1 MKRSKTQAVYRFLPE
16 MWISEKDDSERA
28 VSAKIKNWNYIKMS
42 DIYEDFI
49 EGEIKRQIKLFGDR
63 GGDISAFDLSPD
75 THSFS
80 IVETACNEGIP
91 DIIGEISPLVFY
103 CSSCGAVSDL
113 RNPDA
118 VDKYTWKCKNP
129 DCGKWA
135 VKQLQMIYACEC
147 GYAQPIKIPHVQG
160 VKNFKFRP
168 NETQY
173 KMFYRSGNSEKPAEF
188 VQICPNCNSRLVPD
202 NANSGRNYKPFTL
215 KVINLVDQ
223 RNGQFYKKGID
234 AQKTIVCRWFD
245 KLSTADYEE
254 ILNNI
259 ELAFSDAFKSDAQ
272 RRNVKQQ
279 VRALIDAGMLP
290 PEMFES
296 AVNNMLQN
304 APNTKSVERYV
315 AICDD
320 LFSRKKTENPV
331 GYAEWLSHFSFKLM
345 QYDTLKY
352 AKRIITLEE
361 AIQRQLDMEFI
372 DSPEEVTALNK
383 KMGIANMQ
391 VSCDIQII
399 NCTYGYSRR
408 VADPKN
414 STNKNCRLK
423 LNAYDRT
430 RDGTANLV
438 YGAKLDTEGI
448 LFEINAISC
457 LDSAEGAMYEI
468 PEHVKPILRK
478 SQLFTVIPRIYCEQC
493 GSYEIPYC
501 AECGKPME
509 CDENVRLHC
518 SCGAPFHVQCFEGH
532 RACRVE
538 NWYIPTSRMYT
549 MINQNIHAAFKQDTA
564 DLVMCIMGS
573 ALYIA
578 QPCIVRTE
586 GVEVFFNQIDC
597 FSRLPATAKENTKK
611 YAVYLGE
618 KCDGTCSNAKI
629 GRCIADSSMACLP
642 KAFYTLLPG
651 FRPQPHKGLEYG
663 DVAAQINVGSC
674 AYEMKGIIKKNTM
687 NSGRTSKSVDVLLN
701 THLLST
707 SKAGEEIIRQ
717 FVEQGLVDNR
727 VDLIAVIAPQ
737 YFDNS
742 FKGTLRFL
750 AKLGGKKVMF
760 IELDDVA
767 RLIEGNSAID
777 V

>member
-75 THSFS
+75 THSFA

-103 CSSCGAVSDL
+103 CSSCGTVSDL

-129 DCGKWA
+129 DCRKWG

-202 NANSGRNYKPFTL
+202 NANSGRNYKPFML

-315 AICDD
+315 AMCDD

-331 GYAEWLSHFSFKLM
+331 GYAEWLSQFSFKLM

-448 LFEINAISC
+448 LFEISQRKIVEWLYKNNIISEEQLPDLDDDISVKKWFAQYVHSDVISMFGEIDDSEKITKNVFALLHSMSHAFMNSAGELSGLSGNSLTEIILVETASIFIYAQTSQGIPLGALSGMAESNYAYFLKKAFDEAKNCVFDPICTERDDTACSACLIIPEISC
-457 LDSAEGAMYEI
+457 NHFNAELG
-468 PEHVKPILRK
+468 RK
-478 SQLFTVIPRIYCEQC
+478 Y
-493 GSYEIPYC
+493 
-501 AECGKPME
+501 
-509 CDENVRLHC
+509 
-518 SCGAPFHVQCFEGH
+518 
-532 RACRVE
+532 
-538 NWYIPTSRMYT
+538 
-549 MINQNIHAAFKQDTA
+549 
-564 DLVMCIMGS
+564 
-573 ALYIA
+573 LYS
-578 QPCIVRTE
+578 
-586 GVEVFFNQIDC
+586 ID
-597 FSRLPATAKENTKK
+597 
-611 YAVYLGE
+611 G
-618 KCDGTCSNAKI
+618 
-629 GRCIADSSMACLP
+629 
-642 KAFYTLLPG
+642 
-651 FRPQPHKGLEYG
+651 
-663 DVAAQINVGSC
+663 
-674 AYEMKGIIKKNTM
+674 
-687 NSGRTSKSVDVLLN
+687 
-701 THLLST
+701 
-707 SKAGEEIIRQ
+707 
-717 FVEQGLVDNR
+717 VDNPT
-727 VDLIAVIAPQ
+727 VG
-737 YFDNS
+737 FWE
-742 FKGTLRFL
+742 
-750 AKLGGKKVMF
+750 M
-760 IELDDVA
+760 
-767 RLIEGNSAID
+767 
-777 V
+777 

>member
-75 THSFS
+75 THSFA

-103 CSSCGAVSDL
+103 CSSCGTVSDL

-315 AICDD
+315 AMCDD
-320 LFSRKKTENPV
+320 LFSRKKAENPV

-383 KMGIANMQ
+383 KMGITNMQ

-448 LFEINAISC
+448 LFEISQRKIVEWLYENNIISEEQLPDLDDDVSVKKWFAQYVHSDVISMFGEIDDSEKITKNVFALLHSMSHAFMNAAGELSGLSGNSLTEIILVETASIFIYAQTSQGIPLGALSGMAESNYAYFLKKAFDEAKNCVFDPICTERDDTACSACLIIPEISC
-457 LDSAEGAMYEI
+457 NHFNAELG
-468 PEHVKPILRK
+468 RK
-478 SQLFTVIPRIYCEQC
+478 Y
-493 GSYEIPYC
+493 
-501 AECGKPME
+501 
-509 CDENVRLHC
+509 
-518 SCGAPFHVQCFEGH
+518 
-532 RACRVE
+532 
-538 NWYIPTSRMYT
+538 
-549 MINQNIHAAFKQDTA
+549 
-564 DLVMCIMGS
+564 
-573 ALYIA
+573 LYS
-578 QPCIVRTE
+578 
-586 GVEVFFNQIDC
+586 ID
-597 FSRLPATAKENTKK
+597 
-611 YAVYLGE
+611 G
-618 KCDGTCSNAKI
+618 
-629 GRCIADSSMACLP
+629 
-642 KAFYTLLPG
+642 
-651 FRPQPHKGLEYG
+651 
-663 DVAAQINVGSC
+663 
-674 AYEMKGIIKKNTM
+674 
-687 NSGRTSKSVDVLLN
+687 
-701 THLLST
+701 
-707 SKAGEEIIRQ
+707 
-717 FVEQGLVDNR
+717 VDNPT
-727 VDLIAVIAPQ
+727 VG
-737 YFDNS
+737 FWE
-742 FKGTLRFL
+742 
-750 AKLGGKKVMF
+750 M
-760 IELDDVA
+760 
-767 RLIEGNSAID
+767 
-777 V
+777 

>member
-352 AKRIITLEE
+352 AKRIIALEE

-414 STNKNCRLK
+414 STNKNYRLK

-448 LFEINAISC
+448 LFEISQRKIVEWLYENNIISEEQLPDLDDDISVKKWFAQYVHSDVISMFGEIDDSEKITKNVFALLHSMSHAFMNSAGELSGLSGNSLTEIILVETASIFIYAQTSQGIPLGALSGMAESNYAYFLKKAFDEAKNCVFDPICTERDDTACSACLIIPEISC
-457 LDSAEGAMYEI
+457 NHFNAELG
-468 PEHVKPILRK
+468 RK
-478 SQLFTVIPRIYCEQC
+478 Y
-493 GSYEIPYC
+493 
-501 AECGKPME
+501 
-509 CDENVRLHC
+509 
-518 SCGAPFHVQCFEGH
+518 
-532 RACRVE
+532 
-538 NWYIPTSRMYT
+538 
-549 MINQNIHAAFKQDTA
+549 
-564 DLVMCIMGS
+564 
-573 ALYIA
+573 LYS
-578 QPCIVRTE
+578 
-586 GVEVFFNQIDC
+586 ID
-597 FSRLPATAKENTKK
+597 
-611 YAVYLGE
+611 G
-618 KCDGTCSNAKI
+618 
-629 GRCIADSSMACLP
+629 
-642 KAFYTLLPG
+642 
-651 FRPQPHKGLEYG
+651 
-663 DVAAQINVGSC
+663 
-674 AYEMKGIIKKNTM
+674 
-687 NSGRTSKSVDVLLN
+687 
-701 THLLST
+701 
-707 SKAGEEIIRQ
+707 
-717 FVEQGLVDNR
+717 VDNPT
-727 VDLIAVIAPQ
+727 VG
-737 YFDNS
+737 FWE
-742 FKGTLRFL
+742 
-750 AKLGGKKVMF
+750 M
-760 IELDDVA
+760 
-767 RLIEGNSAID
+767 
-777 V
+777 

>member
-16 MWISEKDDSERA
+16 MWISEKGDSERA

-75 THSFS
+75 THSFA

-103 CSSCGAVSDL
+103 CSSCGTVSDL

-135 VKQLQMIYACEC
+135 VKQLQMIYTCEC
-147 GYAQPIKIPHVQG
+147 GYAQPIKIPYVQG

-315 AICDD
+315 AMCDD

-361 AIQRQLDMEFI
+361 AIRRQLDMEFI

-414 STNKNCRLK
+414 STNRNCRLK

-448 LFEINAISC
+448 LFEISQRKIVEWLYENNIISEEQLPDLDDDISVKKWFAQYVHSDVISMFGEIDDSEKITKNVFALLHSMSHAFMNSAGELSGLSGNSLTEIILVETASIFIYAQTSQGIPLGALSGMAESNYAYFLKKAFDETKNCVFDPICTERDDTACSACLIIPEISC
-457 LDSAEGAMYEI
+457 NHFNAELG
-468 PEHVKPILRK
+468 RK
-478 SQLFTVIPRIYCEQC
+478 Y
-493 GSYEIPYC
+493 
-501 AECGKPME
+501 
-509 CDENVRLHC
+509 
-518 SCGAPFHVQCFEGH
+518 
-532 RACRVE
+532 
-538 NWYIPTSRMYT
+538 
-549 MINQNIHAAFKQDTA
+549 
-564 DLVMCIMGS
+564 
-573 ALYIA
+573 LYS
-578 QPCIVRTE
+578 
-586 GVEVFFNQIDC
+586 ID
-597 FSRLPATAKENTKK
+597 
-611 YAVYLGE
+611 G
-618 KCDGTCSNAKI
+618 
-629 GRCIADSSMACLP
+629 
-642 KAFYTLLPG
+642 
-651 FRPQPHKGLEYG
+651 
-663 DVAAQINVGSC
+663 
-674 AYEMKGIIKKNTM
+674 
-687 NSGRTSKSVDVLLN
+687 
-701 THLLST
+701 
-707 SKAGEEIIRQ
+707 
-717 FVEQGLVDNR
+717 VDNPT
-727 VDLIAVIAPQ
+727 VG
-737 YFDNS
+737 FWE
-742 FKGTLRFL
+742 
-750 AKLGGKKVMF
+750 M
-760 IELDDVA
+760 
-767 RLIEGNSAID
+767 
-777 V
+777 

>member
-383 KMGIANMQ
+383 KMGITNMQ

-448 LFEINAISC
+448 LFEISQRKIVEWLYENNIISEEQLPDLDDDISVKKWFAQYVHSDVISMFGEIDDSEKITKNVFALLHSMSHAFMNSAGELSGLSGNSLTEIILVETASIFIYAQTSQGIPLGALSGMAESNYAYFLKKAFDEAKNCVFDPICTERDDTACSACLIIPEISC
-457 LDSAEGAMYEI
+457 NHFNAELG
-468 PEHVKPILRK
+468 RK
-478 SQLFTVIPRIYCEQC
+478 Y
-493 GSYEIPYC
+493 
-501 AECGKPME
+501 
-509 CDENVRLHC
+509 
-518 SCGAPFHVQCFEGH
+518 
-532 RACRVE
+532 
-538 NWYIPTSRMYT
+538 
-549 MINQNIHAAFKQDTA
+549 
-564 DLVMCIMGS
+564 
-573 ALYIA
+573 LYS
-578 QPCIVRTE
+578 
-586 GVEVFFNQIDC
+586 ID
-597 FSRLPATAKENTKK
+597 
-611 YAVYLGE
+611 G
-618 KCDGTCSNAKI
+618 
-629 GRCIADSSMACLP
+629 
-642 KAFYTLLPG
+642 
-651 FRPQPHKGLEYG
+651 
-663 DVAAQINVGSC
+663 
-674 AYEMKGIIKKNTM
+674 
-687 NSGRTSKSVDVLLN
+687 
-701 THLLST
+701 
-707 SKAGEEIIRQ
+707 
-717 FVEQGLVDNR
+717 VDNPT
-727 VDLIAVIAPQ
+727 VG
-737 YFDNS
+737 FWE
-742 FKGTLRFL
+742 
-750 AKLGGKKVMF
+750 M
-760 IELDDVA
+760 
-767 RLIEGNSAID
+767 
-777 V
+777 

>member
-16 MWISEKDDSERA
+16 MWISEKGDSERA

-42 DIYEDFI
+42 GIYEDFI

-63 GGDISAFDLSPD
+63 GGDISAFDISPH
-75 THSFS
+75 THSFT

-103 CSSCGAVSDL
+103 CSSCGTVTDL

-147 GYAQPIKIPHVQG
+147 GYAQPIKVPYVQG
-160 VKNFKFRP
+160 VKDFKFRP

-234 AQKTIVCRWFD
+234 AQKTIVCRWFE

-254 ILNNI
+254 ILDNI
-259 ELAFSDAFKSDAQ
+259 ELAFSDAFKSNAQ
-272 RRNVKQQ
+272 RRNVEQQ

-315 AICDD
+315 AMCDD
-320 LFSRKKTENPV
+320 LFARKKAEDPA
-331 GYAEWLSHFSFKLM
+331 GYTEWLSHFSFKLM

-372 DSPEEVTALNK
+372 DSPEEITALNDK
-383 KMGIANMQ
+383 LGIANMQ

-414 STNKNCRLK
+414 SINKNCRLK

-448 LFEINAISC
+448 LFEISQRRIIEWLYENKIIGEEQLPDLDDDVSVKKWFAEYVHSDVITMFGEIDDSEKITKNVFALLHSMSHAFMNAAGELSGLSSNSLTEIILVETASIFIYAQTSQGIPLGALSGMAESNYAYFLKKAFNETKNCVFDPICTERDDTACSACLIIPEISC
-457 LDSAEGAMYEI
+457 NHFNAELG
-468 PEHVKPILRK
+468 RK
-478 SQLFTVIPRIYCEQC
+478 YLYSIDGV
-493 GSYEIPYC
+493 
-501 AECGKPME
+501 
-509 CDENVRLHC
+509 
-518 SCGAPFHVQCFEGH
+518 
-532 RACRVE
+532 
-538 NWYIPTSRMYT
+538 
-549 MINQNIHAAFKQDTA
+549 DT
-564 DLVMCIMGS
+564 
-573 ALYIA
+573 
-578 QPCIVRTE
+578 
-586 GVEVFFNQIDC
+586 
-597 FSRLPATAKENTKK
+597 PA
-611 YAVYLGE
+611 V
-618 KCDGTCSNAKI
+618 
-629 GRCIADSSMACLP
+629 
-642 KAFYTLLPG
+642 G
-651 FRPQPHKGLEYG
+651 FW
-663 DVAAQINVGSC
+663 
-674 AYEMKGIIKKNTM
+674 EM
-687 NSGRTSKSVDVLLN
+687 
-701 THLLST
+701 
-707 SKAGEEIIRQ
+707 
-717 FVEQGLVDNR
+717 
-727 VDLIAVIAPQ
+727 
-737 YFDNS
+737 
-742 FKGTLRFL
+742 
-750 AKLGGKKVMF
+750 
-760 IELDDVA
+760 
-767 RLIEGNSAID
+767 
-777 V
+777 

>member
-272 RRNVKQQ
+272 KRNVKQQ

-315 AICDD
+315 AMCDD

-448 LFEINAISC
+448 LFEISQRKIVEWLYENNIISEEQLPDLDDDISVKKWFAQYVHSDVISMFGEIDDSEKITKNVFALLHSMSHAFMNSAGELSGLSGNSLTEIILVETASIFIYAQTSQGIPLGALSGMAESNYAYFLKKAFDEAKNCVFDPICTERDDTACSACLIIPEISC
-457 LDSAEGAMYEI
+457 NHFNAELG
-468 PEHVKPILRK
+468 RK
-478 SQLFTVIPRIYCEQC
+478 Y
-493 GSYEIPYC
+493 
-501 AECGKPME
+501 
-509 CDENVRLHC
+509 
-518 SCGAPFHVQCFEGH
+518 
-532 RACRVE
+532 
-538 NWYIPTSRMYT
+538 
-549 MINQNIHAAFKQDTA
+549 
-564 DLVMCIMGS
+564 
-573 ALYIA
+573 LYS
-578 QPCIVRTE
+578 
-586 GVEVFFNQIDC
+586 ID
-597 FSRLPATAKENTKK
+597 
-611 YAVYLGE
+611 G
-618 KCDGTCSNAKI
+618 
-629 GRCIADSSMACLP
+629 
-642 KAFYTLLPG
+642 
-651 FRPQPHKGLEYG
+651 
-663 DVAAQINVGSC
+663 
-674 AYEMKGIIKKNTM
+674 
-687 NSGRTSKSVDVLLN
+687 
-701 THLLST
+701 
-707 SKAGEEIIRQ
+707 
-717 FVEQGLVDNR
+717 VDNPT
-727 VDLIAVIAPQ
+727 VG
-737 YFDNS
+737 FWE
-742 FKGTLRFL
+742 
-750 AKLGGKKVMF
+750 M
-760 IELDDVA
+760 
-767 RLIEGNSAID
+767 
-777 V
+777 

>member
-75 THSFS
+75 THSFA

-245 KLSTADYEE
+245 KLSTADYDE

-259 ELAFSDAFKSDAQ
+259 ELAFSDAFKSNAQ

-315 AICDD
+315 AMCDD
-320 LFSRKKTENPV
+320 LFSRKKAENPV

-383 KMGIANMQ
+383 KMGITNMQ

-448 LFEINAISC
+448 LFEISQRKIVEWLYENNIISEEQLPDLDDDVSVKKWFAQYVHSDVISMFGEIDDSEKITKNVFALLHSMSHAFMNAAGELSGLSSNSLTEIILVETASIFIYAQTSQGIPLGALSGMAESNYAYFLKKAFDETKNCVFDPICTERDDTACSACLIIPEISC
-457 LDSAEGAMYEI
+457 NHFNAELG
-468 PEHVKPILRK
+468 RK
-478 SQLFTVIPRIYCEQC
+478 Y
-493 GSYEIPYC
+493 
-501 AECGKPME
+501 
-509 CDENVRLHC
+509 
-518 SCGAPFHVQCFEGH
+518 
-532 RACRVE
+532 
-538 NWYIPTSRMYT
+538 
-549 MINQNIHAAFKQDTA
+549 
-564 DLVMCIMGS
+564 
-573 ALYIA
+573 LYS
-578 QPCIVRTE
+578 
-586 GVEVFFNQIDC
+586 ID
-597 FSRLPATAKENTKK
+597 
-611 YAVYLGE
+611 G
-618 KCDGTCSNAKI
+618 
-629 GRCIADSSMACLP
+629 
-642 KAFYTLLPG
+642 
-651 FRPQPHKGLEYG
+651 
-663 DVAAQINVGSC
+663 
-674 AYEMKGIIKKNTM
+674 
-687 NSGRTSKSVDVLLN
+687 
-701 THLLST
+701 
-707 SKAGEEIIRQ
+707 
-717 FVEQGLVDNR
+717 VDNPT
-727 VDLIAVIAPQ
+727 VG
-737 YFDNS
+737 FWE
-742 FKGTLRFL
+742 
-750 AKLGGKKVMF
+750 M
-760 IELDDVA
+760 
-767 RLIEGNSAID
+767 
-777 V
+777 

>member
-49 EGEIKRQIKLFGDR
+49 EGEIKRQVKLFGDR

-75 THSFS
+75 THSFA

-245 KLSTADYEE
+245 KLSTADYDE

-315 AICDD
+315 AMCDD
-320 LFSRKKTENPV
+320 LFSRKKAENPV

-352 AKRIITLEE
+352 SKRIITLEE
-361 AIQRQLDMEFI
+361 AIQRQLDMDFI

-383 KMGIANMQ
+383 KMGITNMQ

-438 YGAKLDTEGI
+438 YGVKLDTEGI
-448 LFEINAISC
+448 LFEISQRKIVEWLYENNIISEEQLPDLDDDVSVKKWFAQYVHSDVISMFGEIDDSEKITKNVFALLHSMSHAFMNAAGELSGLSSNSLTEIILVETASIFIYAQTSQGIPLGALSGMAESNYAFFLKKAFDEAKNCVFDPICTERDDTACSACLIIPEISC
-457 LDSAEGAMYEI
+457 NHFNAELG
-468 PEHVKPILRK
+468 RK
-478 SQLFTVIPRIYCEQC
+478 Y
-493 GSYEIPYC
+493 
-501 AECGKPME
+501 
-509 CDENVRLHC
+509 
-518 SCGAPFHVQCFEGH
+518 
-532 RACRVE
+532 
-538 NWYIPTSRMYT
+538 
-549 MINQNIHAAFKQDTA
+549 
-564 DLVMCIMGS
+564 
-573 ALYIA
+573 LYS
-578 QPCIVRTE
+578 
-586 GVEVFFNQIDC
+586 ID
-597 FSRLPATAKENTKK
+597 
-611 YAVYLGE
+611 G
-618 KCDGTCSNAKI
+618 
-629 GRCIADSSMACLP
+629 
-642 KAFYTLLPG
+642 
-651 FRPQPHKGLEYG
+651 
-663 DVAAQINVGSC
+663 
-674 AYEMKGIIKKNTM
+674 
-687 NSGRTSKSVDVLLN
+687 
-701 THLLST
+701 
-707 SKAGEEIIRQ
+707 
-717 FVEQGLVDNR
+717 VDNPT
-727 VDLIAVIAPQ
+727 VG
-737 YFDNS
+737 FWE
-742 FKGTLRFL
+742 
-750 AKLGGKKVMF
+750 M
-760 IELDDVA
+760 
-767 RLIEGNSAID
+767 
-777 V
+777 

>member
-42 DIYEDFI
+42 DIYENFI

-75 THSFS
+75 THSFA

-103 CSSCGAVSDL
+103 CSSCGTVSDL

-188 VQICPNCNSRLVPD
+188 VQSCPNCNSRLVPD

-315 AICDD
+315 AMCDD

-438 YGAKLDTEGI
+438 YGVKLDTEGI
-448 LFEINAISC
+448 LFEISQRKIVEWLYENNIISEEQLPDLDDDISVKKWFAQYVHSDVISMFGEIDDSEKITKNVFALLHSMSHAFMNSAGELSGLSGNSLTEIILVETASIFIYAQTSQGIPLGALSGMAESNYAFFLKKAFDEAKNCVFDPICTERDDTACSACLIIPEISC
-457 LDSAEGAMYEI
+457 NHFNAELG
-468 PEHVKPILRK
+468 RK
-478 SQLFTVIPRIYCEQC
+478 Y
-493 GSYEIPYC
+493 
-501 AECGKPME
+501 
-509 CDENVRLHC
+509 
-518 SCGAPFHVQCFEGH
+518 
-532 RACRVE
+532 
-538 NWYIPTSRMYT
+538 
-549 MINQNIHAAFKQDTA
+549 
-564 DLVMCIMGS
+564 
-573 ALYIA
+573 LYS
-578 QPCIVRTE
+578 
-586 GVEVFFNQIDC
+586 ID
-597 FSRLPATAKENTKK
+597 
-611 YAVYLGE
+611 G
-618 KCDGTCSNAKI
+618 
-629 GRCIADSSMACLP
+629 
-642 KAFYTLLPG
+642 
-651 FRPQPHKGLEYG
+651 
-663 DVAAQINVGSC
+663 
-674 AYEMKGIIKKNTM
+674 
-687 NSGRTSKSVDVLLN
+687 
-701 THLLST
+701 
-707 SKAGEEIIRQ
+707 
-717 FVEQGLVDNR
+717 VDNPT
-727 VDLIAVIAPQ
+727 VG
-737 YFDNS
+737 FWE
-742 FKGTLRFL
+742 
-750 AKLGGKKVMF
+750 M
-760 IELDDVA
+760 
-767 RLIEGNSAID
+767 
-777 V
+777 

>member
-42 DIYEDFI
+42 DIYENFI

-75 THSFS
+75 THSFA

-129 DCGKWA
+129 DCGKLA

-188 VQICPNCNSRLVPD
+188 VQSCPNCNSRLVPD

-245 KLSTADYEE
+245 KLSTADYDE

-259 ELAFSDAFKSDAQ
+259 ELAFSDAFKSNAQ

-315 AICDD
+315 AMCDD
-320 LFSRKKTENPV
+320 LFSRKKAENPV

-361 AIQRQLDMEFI
+361 AIQRQLGMEFI

-383 KMGIANMQ
+383 KMGITNMQ

-448 LFEINAISC
+448 LFEISQRKIVEWLYENNIISEEQLPDLDDDVSVKKWFAQYVHSDVISMFGEIDDSEKITKNVFALLHSMSHAFMNAAGELSGLSSNSLTEIILVETASIFIYAQTSQGIPLGALSGMAKSNYAYFLKKAFDETKNCVFDPICTERDDTACSACLIIPEISC
-457 LDSAEGAMYEI
+457 NHFNAELG
-468 PEHVKPILRK
+468 RK
-478 SQLFTVIPRIYCEQC
+478 Y
-493 GSYEIPYC
+493 
-501 AECGKPME
+501 
-509 CDENVRLHC
+509 
-518 SCGAPFHVQCFEGH
+518 
-532 RACRVE
+532 
-538 NWYIPTSRMYT
+538 
-549 MINQNIHAAFKQDTA
+549 
-564 DLVMCIMGS
+564 
-573 ALYIA
+573 LYS
-578 QPCIVRTE
+578 
-586 GVEVFFNQIDC
+586 ID
-597 FSRLPATAKENTKK
+597 
-611 YAVYLGE
+611 G
-618 KCDGTCSNAKI
+618 
-629 GRCIADSSMACLP
+629 
-642 KAFYTLLPG
+642 
-651 FRPQPHKGLEYG
+651 
-663 DVAAQINVGSC
+663 
-674 AYEMKGIIKKNTM
+674 
-687 NSGRTSKSVDVLLN
+687 
-701 THLLST
+701 
-707 SKAGEEIIRQ
+707 
-717 FVEQGLVDNR
+717 VDNPT
-727 VDLIAVIAPQ
+727 VG
-737 YFDNS
+737 FWE
-742 FKGTLRFL
+742 
-750 AKLGGKKVMF
+750 M
-760 IELDDVA
+760 
-767 RLIEGNSAID
+767 
-777 V
+777 

>member
-1 MKRSKTQAVYRFLPE
+1 MKRSKTQAVYSFLPE

-28 VSAKIKNWNYIKMS
+28 VSAKIKNRNYIKMS

-272 RRNVKQQ
+272 KRNVKQQ

-448 LFEINAISC
+448 LFEISQRKIVEWLYENNIISEEQLPDLDDDISVKKWFAQYVHSDVISMFGEIDDSEKITKNVFALLHSMSHAFMNSAGELSGLSGNSLTEIILVETASIFIYAQTSQGIPLGALSGMAESNYAYFLKKAFDEAKNCVFDPICTERDDTACSACLIIPEISC
-457 LDSAEGAMYEI
+457 NHFNAELG
-468 PEHVKPILRK
+468 RK
-478 SQLFTVIPRIYCEQC
+478 Y
-493 GSYEIPYC
+493 
-501 AECGKPME
+501 
-509 CDENVRLHC
+509 
-518 SCGAPFHVQCFEGH
+518 
-532 RACRVE
+532 
-538 NWYIPTSRMYT
+538 
-549 MINQNIHAAFKQDTA
+549 
-564 DLVMCIMGS
+564 
-573 ALYIA
+573 LYS
-578 QPCIVRTE
+578 
-586 GVEVFFNQIDC
+586 ID
-597 FSRLPATAKENTKK
+597 
-611 YAVYLGE
+611 G
-618 KCDGTCSNAKI
+618 
-629 GRCIADSSMACLP
+629 
-642 KAFYTLLPG
+642 
-651 FRPQPHKGLEYG
+651 
-663 DVAAQINVGSC
+663 
-674 AYEMKGIIKKNTM
+674 
-687 NSGRTSKSVDVLLN
+687 
-701 THLLST
+701 
-707 SKAGEEIIRQ
+707 
-717 FVEQGLVDNR
+717 VDN
-727 VDLIAVIAPQ
+727 P
-737 YFDNS
+737 
-742 FKGTLRFL
+742 T
-750 AKLGGKKVMF
+750 GGFWEM
-760 IELDDVA
+760 
-767 RLIEGNSAID
+767 
-777 V
+777 

>member
-75 THSFS
+75 THSFA

-448 LFEINAISC
+448 LFEISQRKIVEWLYENNIISEEQLPDLDDDISVKKWFAQYVHSDVISMFGEIDDSEKITKNVFALLHSMSHAFMNSAGELSGLSGNSLTEIILVETASIFIYAQTSQGIPLGALSGMAESNYAYFLKKAFDEAKNCVFDPICTERDDTACSACLIIPEISC
-457 LDSAEGAMYEI
+457 NHFNAELG
-468 PEHVKPILRK
+468 RK
-478 SQLFTVIPRIYCEQC
+478 Y
-493 GSYEIPYC
+493 
-501 AECGKPME
+501 
-509 CDENVRLHC
+509 
-518 SCGAPFHVQCFEGH
+518 
-532 RACRVE
+532 
-538 NWYIPTSRMYT
+538 
-549 MINQNIHAAFKQDTA
+549 
-564 DLVMCIMGS
+564 
-573 ALYIA
+573 LYS
-578 QPCIVRTE
+578 
-586 GVEVFFNQIDC
+586 ID
-597 FSRLPATAKENTKK
+597 
-611 YAVYLGE
+611 G
-618 KCDGTCSNAKI
+618 
-629 GRCIADSSMACLP
+629 
-642 KAFYTLLPG
+642 
-651 FRPQPHKGLEYG
+651 
-663 DVAAQINVGSC
+663 
-674 AYEMKGIIKKNTM
+674 
-687 NSGRTSKSVDVLLN
+687 
-701 THLLST
+701 
-707 SKAGEEIIRQ
+707 
-717 FVEQGLVDNR
+717 VDNPT
-727 VDLIAVIAPQ
+727 VG
-737 YFDNS
+737 FWE
-742 FKGTLRFL
+742 
-750 AKLGGKKVMF
+750 M
-760 IELDDVA
+760 
-767 RLIEGNSAID
+767 
-777 V
+777 

>member
-1 MKRSKTQAVYRFLPE
+1 MKRSKTQAVYSFLPE

-28 VSAKIKNWNYIKMS
+28 VSAKIKNRNYIKMS

-272 RRNVKQQ
+272 KRNVKQQ

-448 LFEINAISC
+448 LFEISQRKIVEWLYENNIISEEQLPDLDDDISVKKWFAQYVHSDVISMFGEIDDSEKITKNVFALLHSMSHAFMNSAGELSGLSGNSLTGIILVETASIFIYAQTSQGIPLGALSGMAESNYAYFLKKAFDEAKNCVFDPICTERDDTACSACLIIPEISC
-457 LDSAEGAMYEI
+457 NHFNAELG
-468 PEHVKPILRK
+468 RK
-478 SQLFTVIPRIYCEQC
+478 Y
-493 GSYEIPYC
+493 
-501 AECGKPME
+501 
-509 CDENVRLHC
+509 
-518 SCGAPFHVQCFEGH
+518 
-532 RACRVE
+532 
-538 NWYIPTSRMYT
+538 
-549 MINQNIHAAFKQDTA
+549 
-564 DLVMCIMGS
+564 
-573 ALYIA
+573 LYS
-578 QPCIVRTE
+578 
-586 GVEVFFNQIDC
+586 ID
-597 FSRLPATAKENTKK
+597 
-611 YAVYLGE
+611 G
-618 KCDGTCSNAKI
+618 
-629 GRCIADSSMACLP
+629 
-642 KAFYTLLPG
+642 
-651 FRPQPHKGLEYG
+651 
-663 DVAAQINVGSC
+663 
-674 AYEMKGIIKKNTM
+674 
-687 NSGRTSKSVDVLLN
+687 
-701 THLLST
+701 
-707 SKAGEEIIRQ
+707 
-717 FVEQGLVDNR
+717 VDNPT
-727 VDLIAVIAPQ
+727 VG
-737 YFDNS
+737 FWE
-742 FKGTLRFL
+742 
-750 AKLGGKKVMF
+750 M
-760 IELDDVA
+760 
-767 RLIEGNSAID
+767 
-777 V
+777 

>member
-245 KLSTADYEE
+245 KLSTADYDE

-259 ELAFSDAFKSDAQ
+259 ELAFSDAFKSNAQ

-315 AICDD
+315 AMCDD
-320 LFSRKKTENPV
+320 LFSRKKAENPV

-361 AIQRQLDMEFI
+361 AIQRQLGMEFI

-383 KMGIANMQ
+383 KMGITNMQ

-448 LFEINAISC
+448 LFEISQRKIVEWLYENNIISEEQLPDLDDDVSVKKWFAQYVHSDVISMFGEIDDSEKITKNVFALLHSMSHAFMNAAGELSGLSSNSLTEIILVETASIFIYAQTSQGIP
-457 LDSAEGAMYEI
+457 LGALSGMAE
-468 PEHVKPILRK
+468 
-478 SQLFTVIPRIYCEQC
+478 S
-493 GSYEIPYC
+493 
-501 AECGKPME
+501 
-509 CDENVRLHC
+509 N
-518 SCGAPFHVQCFEGH
+518 
-532 RACRVE
+532 
-538 NWYIPTSRMYT
+538 
-549 MINQNIHAAFKQDTA
+549 
-564 DLVMCIMGS
+564 
-573 ALYIA
+573 
-578 QPCIVRTE
+578 
-586 GVEVFFNQIDC
+586 
-597 FSRLPATAKENTKK
+597 
-611 YAVYLGE
+611 YAYFL
-618 KCDGTCSNAKI
+618 K
-629 GRCIADSSMACLP
+629 
-642 KAFYTLLPG
+642 KAFDET
-651 FRPQPHKGLEYG
+651 
-663 DVAAQINVGSC
+663 
-674 AYEMKGIIKKNTM
+674 KNC
-687 NSGRTSKSVDVLLN
+687 V
-701 THLLST
+701 
-707 SKAGEEIIRQ
+707 
-717 FVEQGLVDNR
+717 
-727 VDLIAVIAPQ
+727 
-737 YFDNS
+737 FDPIC
-742 FKGTLRFL
+742 T
-750 AKLGGKKVMF
+750 
-760 IELDDVA
+760 ELDDTA
-767 RLIEGNSAID
+767 CSECLIIPEISCNHFNAELGRKYLYSID
-777 V
+777 GVDNPTVGFWEM

>member
-245 KLSTADYEE
+245 KLSTADYDE

-315 AICDD
+315 AMCDD
-320 LFSRKKTENPV
+320 LFSRKKAENPV

-361 AIQRQLDMEFI
+361 AIQRQLGMEFI

-383 KMGIANMQ
+383 KMGITNMQ

-448 LFEINAISC
+448 LFEISQRKIVEWLYENNIISEEQLPDLDDDVSVKKWFAQYVHSDVISMFGEIDDSEKITKNVFALLHSMSHAFMNAAGELSGLSSNSLTEIILVETASIFIYAQTSQGIPLGALSGMAESNYAYFLKKAFDETKNCVFDPICTERDDTACSACLIIPEISC
-457 LDSAEGAMYEI
+457 NHFNAELG
-468 PEHVKPILRK
+468 RK
-478 SQLFTVIPRIYCEQC
+478 Y
-493 GSYEIPYC
+493 
-501 AECGKPME
+501 
-509 CDENVRLHC
+509 
-518 SCGAPFHVQCFEGH
+518 
-532 RACRVE
+532 
-538 NWYIPTSRMYT
+538 
-549 MINQNIHAAFKQDTA
+549 
-564 DLVMCIMGS
+564 
-573 ALYIA
+573 LYS
-578 QPCIVRTE
+578 
-586 GVEVFFNQIDC
+586 ID
-597 FSRLPATAKENTKK
+597 
-611 YAVYLGE
+611 G
-618 KCDGTCSNAKI
+618 
-629 GRCIADSSMACLP
+629 
-642 KAFYTLLPG
+642 
-651 FRPQPHKGLEYG
+651 
-663 DVAAQINVGSC
+663 
-674 AYEMKGIIKKNTM
+674 
-687 NSGRTSKSVDVLLN
+687 
-701 THLLST
+701 
-707 SKAGEEIIRQ
+707 
-717 FVEQGLVDNR
+717 VDNPT
-727 VDLIAVIAPQ
+727 VG
-737 YFDNS
+737 FWE
-742 FKGTLRFL
+742 
-750 AKLGGKKVMF
+750 M
-760 IELDDVA
+760 
-767 RLIEGNSAID
+767 
-777 V
+777 

>member
-188 VQICPNCNSRLVPD
+188 VQICPNCNSRLVPE

-245 KLSTADYEE
+245 KLSTADYDE

-315 AICDD
+315 AMCDD
-320 LFSRKKTENPV
+320 LFSRKKAENPV

-448 LFEINAISC
+448 LFEISQRKIVEWLYENNIISEEQLPDLDDDISVKKWFAQYVHSDVISMFGEIDDSEKITKNVFALLHSMSHAFMNSAGELSGLSGNSLTEIILVETASIFIYAQTSQGIPLGALSGMAESNYAYFLKKAFDEAKNCVFDPICTERDDTACSACLIIPEISC
-457 LDSAEGAMYEI
+457 NHFNAELG
-468 PEHVKPILRK
+468 RK
-478 SQLFTVIPRIYCEQC
+478 Y
-493 GSYEIPYC
+493 
-501 AECGKPME
+501 
-509 CDENVRLHC
+509 
-518 SCGAPFHVQCFEGH
+518 
-532 RACRVE
+532 
-538 NWYIPTSRMYT
+538 
-549 MINQNIHAAFKQDTA
+549 
-564 DLVMCIMGS
+564 
-573 ALYIA
+573 LYS
-578 QPCIVRTE
+578 
-586 GVEVFFNQIDC
+586 ID
-597 FSRLPATAKENTKK
+597 
-611 YAVYLGE
+611 G
-618 KCDGTCSNAKI
+618 
-629 GRCIADSSMACLP
+629 
-642 KAFYTLLPG
+642 
-651 FRPQPHKGLEYG
+651 
-663 DVAAQINVGSC
+663 
-674 AYEMKGIIKKNTM
+674 
-687 NSGRTSKSVDVLLN
+687 
-701 THLLST
+701 
-707 SKAGEEIIRQ
+707 
-717 FVEQGLVDNR
+717 VDNPT
-727 VDLIAVIAPQ
+727 VG
-737 YFDNS
+737 FWE
-742 FKGTLRFL
+742 
-750 AKLGGKKVMF
+750 M
-760 IELDDVA
+760 
-767 RLIEGNSAID
+767 
-777 V
+777 

>member
-80 IVETACNEGIP
+80 IVETACNAGIP

-448 LFEINAISC
+448 LFEISQRKIVEWLYENNIISEEQLPDLDDDISVKKWFAQYVHSDVISMFGEIDDSEKITKNVFALLHSMSHAFMNSAGELSGLSGNSLTEIILVETASIFIYAQTSQGIPLGALSGMAESNYAYFLKKAFDEAKNCVFDPICTERDDTACSACVIIPEISC
-457 LDSAEGAMYEI
+457 NHFNAELG
-468 PEHVKPILRK
+468 RK
-478 SQLFTVIPRIYCEQC
+478 Y
-493 GSYEIPYC
+493 
-501 AECGKPME
+501 
-509 CDENVRLHC
+509 
-518 SCGAPFHVQCFEGH
+518 
-532 RACRVE
+532 
-538 NWYIPTSRMYT
+538 
-549 MINQNIHAAFKQDTA
+549 
-564 DLVMCIMGS
+564 
-573 ALYIA
+573 LYS
-578 QPCIVRTE
+578 
-586 GVEVFFNQIDC
+586 ID
-597 FSRLPATAKENTKK
+597 
-611 YAVYLGE
+611 G
-618 KCDGTCSNAKI
+618 
-629 GRCIADSSMACLP
+629 
-642 KAFYTLLPG
+642 
-651 FRPQPHKGLEYG
+651 
-663 DVAAQINVGSC
+663 
-674 AYEMKGIIKKNTM
+674 
-687 NSGRTSKSVDVLLN
+687 
-701 THLLST
+701 
-707 SKAGEEIIRQ
+707 
-717 FVEQGLVDNR
+717 VDNPT
-727 VDLIAVIAPQ
+727 VG
-737 YFDNS
+737 FWE
-742 FKGTLRFL
+742 
-750 AKLGGKKVMF
+750 M
-760 IELDDVA
+760 
-767 RLIEGNSAID
+767 
-777 V
+777 

>member
-16 MWISEKDDSERA
+16 MWISEKGDSERA

-75 THSFS
+75 THSFA

-103 CSSCGAVSDL
+103 CSSCGTVSDL

-160 VKNFKFRP
+160 VKNFKFRH

-315 AICDD
+315 AMCDD

-361 AIQRQLDMEFI
+361 AIQRQLDLEFI
-372 DSPEEVTALNK
+372 DSPEEVTALSK

-448 LFEINAISC
+448 LFEISQRKIVEWLYENNIISEEQLPDLDDDISVKKWFAQYVHSDVISMFGEIDDSEKITKNVFALLHSMSHAFMNSAGELSGLSGNSLTEIILVETASIFIYAQTSQGIPLGALSGMAESNYAYFLKKAFDEAKNCVFDPICTERDDTACSACLIIPEISC
-457 LDSAEGAMYEI
+457 NHFNAELG
-468 PEHVKPILRK
+468 RK
-478 SQLFTVIPRIYCEQC
+478 Y
-493 GSYEIPYC
+493 
-501 AECGKPME
+501 
-509 CDENVRLHC
+509 
-518 SCGAPFHVQCFEGH
+518 
-532 RACRVE
+532 
-538 NWYIPTSRMYT
+538 
-549 MINQNIHAAFKQDTA
+549 
-564 DLVMCIMGS
+564 
-573 ALYIA
+573 LYS
-578 QPCIVRTE
+578 
-586 GVEVFFNQIDC
+586 ID
-597 FSRLPATAKENTKK
+597 
-611 YAVYLGE
+611 G
-618 KCDGTCSNAKI
+618 
-629 GRCIADSSMACLP
+629 
-642 KAFYTLLPG
+642 
-651 FRPQPHKGLEYG
+651 
-663 DVAAQINVGSC
+663 
-674 AYEMKGIIKKNTM
+674 
-687 NSGRTSKSVDVLLN
+687 
-701 THLLST
+701 
-707 SKAGEEIIRQ
+707 
-717 FVEQGLVDNR
+717 VDNPT
-727 VDLIAVIAPQ
+727 VG
-737 YFDNS
+737 FWE
-742 FKGTLRFL
+742 
-750 AKLGGKKVMF
+750 M
-760 IELDDVA
+760 
-767 RLIEGNSAID
+767 
-777 V
+777 

>member
-75 THSFS
+75 THSFA

-103 CSSCGAVSDL
+103 CSSCGTVSDL

-315 AICDD
+315 AMCDD

-448 LFEINAISC
+448 LFEISQRKIVEWLYENNIISEEQLPDLDDDISVKKWFAQYVHSDVISMFGEIDDSEKITKNVFALLHSMSHAFMNSAGELSGLSGNSLTEIILVETASIFIYAQTSQGIPLGALSGMAESNYAYFLKKAFDEAKNCVFDPICTERDDTACSACLIIPEISC
-457 LDSAEGAMYEI
+457 NHFNAELG
-468 PEHVKPILRK
+468 RK
-478 SQLFTVIPRIYCEQC
+478 Y
-493 GSYEIPYC
+493 
-501 AECGKPME
+501 
-509 CDENVRLHC
+509 
-518 SCGAPFHVQCFEGH
+518 
-532 RACRVE
+532 
-538 NWYIPTSRMYT
+538 
-549 MINQNIHAAFKQDTA
+549 
-564 DLVMCIMGS
+564 
-573 ALYIA
+573 LYS
-578 QPCIVRTE
+578 
-586 GVEVFFNQIDC
+586 ID
-597 FSRLPATAKENTKK
+597 
-611 YAVYLGE
+611 G
-618 KCDGTCSNAKI
+618 
-629 GRCIADSSMACLP
+629 
-642 KAFYTLLPG
+642 
-651 FRPQPHKGLEYG
+651 
-663 DVAAQINVGSC
+663 
-674 AYEMKGIIKKNTM
+674 
-687 NSGRTSKSVDVLLN
+687 
-701 THLLST
+701 
-707 SKAGEEIIRQ
+707 
-717 FVEQGLVDNR
+717 VDNPT
-727 VDLIAVIAPQ
+727 VG
-737 YFDNS
+737 FWE
-742 FKGTLRFL
+742 
-750 AKLGGKKVMF
+750 M
-760 IELDDVA
+760 
-767 RLIEGNSAID
+767 
-777 V
+777 

>member
-75 THSFS
+75 THSFA

-245 KLSTADYEE
+245 KLSTADYDE

-315 AICDD
+315 AMCDD
-320 LFSRKKTENPV
+320 LFSRKKAENPV

-361 AIQRQLDMEFI
+361 AIQRQLDMDFI

-383 KMGIANMQ
+383 KMGITNMQ

-438 YGAKLDTEGI
+438 YGVKLDTEGI
-448 LFEINAISC
+448 LFEISQRKIVEWLYENNIISEEQLPDLDDDVSVKKWFAQYVHSDVISMFGEIDDSEKITKNVFALLHSMSHAFMNSAGELSGLSGNSLTEIILVETASIFIYAQTSQGIPLGALSGMAESNYAFFLKKAFDEAKNCVFDPICTERDDTACSACLIIPEISC
-457 LDSAEGAMYEI
+457 NHFNAELG
-468 PEHVKPILRK
+468 RK
-478 SQLFTVIPRIYCEQC
+478 Y
-493 GSYEIPYC
+493 
-501 AECGKPME
+501 
-509 CDENVRLHC
+509 
-518 SCGAPFHVQCFEGH
+518 
-532 RACRVE
+532 
-538 NWYIPTSRMYT
+538 
-549 MINQNIHAAFKQDTA
+549 
-564 DLVMCIMGS
+564 
-573 ALYIA
+573 LYS
-578 QPCIVRTE
+578 
-586 GVEVFFNQIDC
+586 ID
-597 FSRLPATAKENTKK
+597 
-611 YAVYLGE
+611 G
-618 KCDGTCSNAKI
+618 
-629 GRCIADSSMACLP
+629 
-642 KAFYTLLPG
+642 
-651 FRPQPHKGLEYG
+651 
-663 DVAAQINVGSC
+663 
-674 AYEMKGIIKKNTM
+674 
-687 NSGRTSKSVDVLLN
+687 
-701 THLLST
+701 
-707 SKAGEEIIRQ
+707 
-717 FVEQGLVDNR
+717 VDNPT
-727 VDLIAVIAPQ
+727 VG
-737 YFDNS
+737 FWE
-742 FKGTLRFL
+742 
-750 AKLGGKKVMF
+750 M
-760 IELDDVA
+760 
-767 RLIEGNSAID
+767 
-777 V
+777 

>member
-16 MWISEKDDSERA
+16 MWISEKGDSERA

-75 THSFS
+75 THSFA

-103 CSSCGAVSDL
+103 CSSCGTVSDL

-173 KMFYRSGNSEKPAEF
+173 KMFYRSGNSERPAEF

-272 RRNVKQQ
+272 RQNVKQQ

-315 AICDD
+315 AMCDD

-448 LFEINAISC
+448 LFEISQRKIVEWLYENNIISEEQLPDLDDDISVKKWFAQYVHSDVISMFGEIDDSEKITKNVFALLHSMSHAFMNSAGELSGLSGNSLTEIILVETASIFIYAQTSQGIPLGALSGMAESNYAYFLKKAFDEAKNCVFDPICTERDDTACSACLIIPEISC
-457 LDSAEGAMYEI
+457 NHFNAELG
-468 PEHVKPILRK
+468 RK
-478 SQLFTVIPRIYCEQC
+478 Y
-493 GSYEIPYC
+493 
-501 AECGKPME
+501 
-509 CDENVRLHC
+509 
-518 SCGAPFHVQCFEGH
+518 
-532 RACRVE
+532 
-538 NWYIPTSRMYT
+538 
-549 MINQNIHAAFKQDTA
+549 
-564 DLVMCIMGS
+564 
-573 ALYIA
+573 LYS
-578 QPCIVRTE
+578 
-586 GVEVFFNQIDC
+586 ID
-597 FSRLPATAKENTKK
+597 
-611 YAVYLGE
+611 G
-618 KCDGTCSNAKI
+618 
-629 GRCIADSSMACLP
+629 
-642 KAFYTLLPG
+642 
-651 FRPQPHKGLEYG
+651 
-663 DVAAQINVGSC
+663 
-674 AYEMKGIIKKNTM
+674 
-687 NSGRTSKSVDVLLN
+687 
-701 THLLST
+701 
-707 SKAGEEIIRQ
+707 
-717 FVEQGLVDNR
+717 VDNPT
-727 VDLIAVIAPQ
+727 VG
-737 YFDNS
+737 FWE
-742 FKGTLRFL
+742 
-750 AKLGGKKVMF
+750 M
-760 IELDDVA
+760 
-767 RLIEGNSAID
+767 
-777 V
+777 

>member
-1 MKRSKTQAVYRFLPE
+1 MKRSKTQAVYSFLPE

-28 VSAKIKNWNYIKMS
+28 VSAKIKNRNYIKMS

-173 KMFYRSGNSEKPAEF
+173 KKFYRSGNSEKPAEF

-272 RRNVKQQ
+272 KRNVKQQ

-448 LFEINAISC
+448 LFEISQRKIVEWLYENNIISEEQLPDLDDDISVKKWFAQYVHSDVISMFGEIDDSEKITKNVFALLHSMSHAFMNSAGELSGLSGNSLTEIILVETASIFIYAQTSQGIPLGALSGMAESNYAYFLKKAFDEAKNCVFDPICTERDDTACSACLIIPEISC
-457 LDSAEGAMYEI
+457 NHFNAELG
-468 PEHVKPILRK
+468 RK
-478 SQLFTVIPRIYCEQC
+478 Y
-493 GSYEIPYC
+493 
-501 AECGKPME
+501 
-509 CDENVRLHC
+509 
-518 SCGAPFHVQCFEGH
+518 
-532 RACRVE
+532 
-538 NWYIPTSRMYT
+538 
-549 MINQNIHAAFKQDTA
+549 
-564 DLVMCIMGS
+564 
-573 ALYIA
+573 LYS
-578 QPCIVRTE
+578 
-586 GVEVFFNQIDC
+586 ID
-597 FSRLPATAKENTKK
+597 
-611 YAVYLGE
+611 G
-618 KCDGTCSNAKI
+618 
-629 GRCIADSSMACLP
+629 
-642 KAFYTLLPG
+642 
-651 FRPQPHKGLEYG
+651 
-663 DVAAQINVGSC
+663 
-674 AYEMKGIIKKNTM
+674 
-687 NSGRTSKSVDVLLN
+687 
-701 THLLST
+701 
-707 SKAGEEIIRQ
+707 
-717 FVEQGLVDNR
+717 VDNPT
-727 VDLIAVIAPQ
+727 VG
-737 YFDNS
+737 FWE
-742 FKGTLRFL
+742 
-750 AKLGGKKVMF
+750 M
-760 IELDDVA
+760 
-767 RLIEGNSAID
+767 
-777 V
+777 

>member
-16 MWISEKDDSERA
+16 MWISEKGDSERA

-63 GGDISAFDLSPD
+63 GGDISAFDISPD
-75 THSFS
+75 THSFA

-103 CSSCGAVSDL
+103 CSSCGTVTDL

-135 VKQLQMIYACEC
+135 VKQLQMIYTCEC
-147 GYAQPIKIPHVQG
+147 GYAQPIKVPYVHG
-160 VKNFKFRP
+160 VKDFKFRP

-173 KMFYRSGNSEKPAEF
+173 KMFYRSGNSEKTAEF

-272 RRNVKQQ
+272 RRNVEQQ

-296 AVNNMLQN
+296 AVNNTLQN

-315 AICDD
+315 AMCDD
-320 LFSRKKTENPV
+320 LFSRKKIEDPV

-372 DSPEEVTALNK
+372 DSPEEITALNK
-383 KMGIANMQ
+383 KMGIENMQ

-448 LFEINAISC
+448 LFEISQRKIVEWLYENKIISEEQLPDLDDDVSVKKWFAQYVHSDVISMFGEIDDSEKITKNVFALLHSMSHAFMNAAGELSGLSSNSLTEIILVETASIFIYAQTSQGIPLGALSGMAESNYAYFLKKAFDETKNCVFDPICTERDDTACSACLIIPEISC
-457 LDSAEGAMYEI
+457 NHFNAELG
-468 PEHVKPILRK
+468 RK
-478 SQLFTVIPRIYCEQC
+478 YLYSIDGVDTPTV
-493 GSYEIPYC
+493 
-501 AECGKPME
+501 
-509 CDENVRLHC
+509 
-518 SCGAPFHVQCFEGH
+518 
-532 RACRVE
+532 
-538 NWYIPTSRMYT
+538 
-549 MINQNIHAAFKQDTA
+549 
-564 DLVMCIMGS
+564 
-573 ALYIA
+573 
-578 QPCIVRTE
+578 
-586 GVEVFFNQIDC
+586 
-597 FSRLPATAKENTKK
+597 
-611 YAVYLGE
+611 
-618 KCDGTCSNAKI
+618 
-629 GRCIADSSMACLP
+629 
-642 KAFYTLLPG
+642 G
-651 FRPQPHKGLEYG
+651 FW
-663 DVAAQINVGSC
+663 
-674 AYEMKGIIKKNTM
+674 EM
-687 NSGRTSKSVDVLLN
+687 
-701 THLLST
+701 
-707 SKAGEEIIRQ
+707 
-717 FVEQGLVDNR
+717 
-727 VDLIAVIAPQ
+727 
-737 YFDNS
+737 
-742 FKGTLRFL
+742 
-750 AKLGGKKVMF
+750 
-760 IELDDVA
+760 
-767 RLIEGNSAID
+767 
-777 V
+777 

>member
-103 CSSCGAVSDL
+103 CSSCGAVSDF

-245 KLSTADYEE
+245 KLSTADYDE

-315 AICDD
+315 AMCDD
-320 LFSRKKTENPV
+320 LFSRKKAENPV

-372 DSPEEVTALNK
+372 DSPEEVAALNK
-383 KMGIANMQ
+383 KMGITNMQ

-448 LFEINAISC
+448 LFEISQRKIVEWLYENNIISEEQLPDLDDDVSVKKWFAQYVHSDVISMFGEIDDSEKITKNVFALLHSMSHAFMNAAGELSGLSSNSLTEIILVETASIFIYAQTSQGIPLGALSGMAESNYAYFLKKAFDEAKNCVFDPICMERDDTACSACLIIPEISC
-457 LDSAEGAMYEI
+457 NHFNAELG
-468 PEHVKPILRK
+468 RK
-478 SQLFTVIPRIYCEQC
+478 Y
-493 GSYEIPYC
+493 
-501 AECGKPME
+501 
-509 CDENVRLHC
+509 
-518 SCGAPFHVQCFEGH
+518 
-532 RACRVE
+532 
-538 NWYIPTSRMYT
+538 
-549 MINQNIHAAFKQDTA
+549 
-564 DLVMCIMGS
+564 
-573 ALYIA
+573 LYS
-578 QPCIVRTE
+578 
-586 GVEVFFNQIDC
+586 ID
-597 FSRLPATAKENTKK
+597 
-611 YAVYLGE
+611 G
-618 KCDGTCSNAKI
+618 
-629 GRCIADSSMACLP
+629 
-642 KAFYTLLPG
+642 
-651 FRPQPHKGLEYG
+651 
-663 DVAAQINVGSC
+663 
-674 AYEMKGIIKKNTM
+674 
-687 NSGRTSKSVDVLLN
+687 
-701 THLLST
+701 
-707 SKAGEEIIRQ
+707 
-717 FVEQGLVDNR
+717 VDNP
-727 VDLIAVIAPQ
+727 AVG
-737 YFDNS
+737 FWE
-742 FKGTLRFL
+742 
-750 AKLGGKKVMF
+750 M
-760 IELDDVA
+760 
-767 RLIEGNSAID
+767 
-777 V
+777 

>member
-16 MWISEKDDSERA
+16 MWISEKGDSERA

-75 THSFS
+75 THSFA

-103 CSSCGAVSDL
+103 CSSCGTVSDL

-202 NANSGRNYKPFTL
+202 NAISGRNYKPFTL

-272 RRNVKQQ
+272 RQNVKQQ

-315 AICDD
+315 AMCDD

-448 LFEINAISC
+448 LFEISQRKIVEWLYENNIISEEQLPDLDDDISVKKWFAQYVHSDMISMFGEIDDSEKITKNVFALLHSMSHAFMNSAGELSGLSGNSLTEIILVETASIFIYAQTSQGIPLGALSGMAESNYAYFLKKAFDEAKNCVFDPICTERDDTACSACLIIPEISC
-457 LDSAEGAMYEI
+457 NHFNAELG
-468 PEHVKPILRK
+468 RK
-478 SQLFTVIPRIYCEQC
+478 Y
-493 GSYEIPYC
+493 
-501 AECGKPME
+501 
-509 CDENVRLHC
+509 
-518 SCGAPFHVQCFEGH
+518 
-532 RACRVE
+532 
-538 NWYIPTSRMYT
+538 
-549 MINQNIHAAFKQDTA
+549 
-564 DLVMCIMGS
+564 
-573 ALYIA
+573 LYS
-578 QPCIVRTE
+578 
-586 GVEVFFNQIDC
+586 ID
-597 FSRLPATAKENTKK
+597 
-611 YAVYLGE
+611 G
-618 KCDGTCSNAKI
+618 
-629 GRCIADSSMACLP
+629 
-642 KAFYTLLPG
+642 
-651 FRPQPHKGLEYG
+651 
-663 DVAAQINVGSC
+663 
-674 AYEMKGIIKKNTM
+674 
-687 NSGRTSKSVDVLLN
+687 
-701 THLLST
+701 
-707 SKAGEEIIRQ
+707 
-717 FVEQGLVDNR
+717 VDNPT
-727 VDLIAVIAPQ
+727 VG
-737 YFDNS
+737 FWE
-742 FKGTLRFL
+742 
-750 AKLGGKKVMF
+750 M
-760 IELDDVA
+760 
-767 RLIEGNSAID
+767 
-777 V
+777 

>member
-16 MWISEKDDSERA
+16 MWISEKGDSERA

-42 DIYEDFI
+42 GIYEDFI

-63 GGDISAFDLSPD
+63 GGDISAFDISPN
-75 THSFS
+75 THSFT

-103 CSSCGAVSDL
+103 CSSCGTVTDL

-147 GYAQPIKIPHVQG
+147 GYAQPIKVPYVQG
-160 VKNFKFRP
+160 VKDFKFRP

-234 AQKTIVCRWFD
+234 AQKTIVCRWFE

-254 ILNNI
+254 ILDNI
-259 ELAFSDAFKSDAQ
+259 ELAFSDAFKSNAQ
-272 RRNVKQQ
+272 RRNVEQQ

-315 AICDD
+315 AMCDD
-320 LFSRKKTENPV
+320 LFARKKAEDPA
-331 GYAEWLSHFSFKLM
+331 GYTEWLSHFSFKLM

-361 AIQRQLDMEFI
+361 AIKRQLDMEFI
-372 DSPEEVTALNK
+372 DSPEEITALNDK
-383 KMGIANMQ
+383 LGIANMQ

-448 LFEINAISC
+448 LFEISQRRIIEWLYENKIIGEEQLPDLDDDVSVKKWFAEYVHSDVITMFGEIDDSEKITKNVFALLHSMSHAFMNAAGELSGLSSNSLTEIILVETASIFIYAQTSQGIPLGALSGMAESNYAYFLKKAFDETKNCVFDPICTERDDTACSACLIIPEISC
-457 LDSAEGAMYEI
+457 NHFNAELG
-468 PEHVKPILRK
+468 RK
-478 SQLFTVIPRIYCEQC
+478 YLYSIDGV
-493 GSYEIPYC
+493 
-501 AECGKPME
+501 
-509 CDENVRLHC
+509 
-518 SCGAPFHVQCFEGH
+518 
-532 RACRVE
+532 
-538 NWYIPTSRMYT
+538 
-549 MINQNIHAAFKQDTA
+549 DT
-564 DLVMCIMGS
+564 
-573 ALYIA
+573 
-578 QPCIVRTE
+578 
-586 GVEVFFNQIDC
+586 
-597 FSRLPATAKENTKK
+597 PA
-611 YAVYLGE
+611 V
-618 KCDGTCSNAKI
+618 
-629 GRCIADSSMACLP
+629 
-642 KAFYTLLPG
+642 G
-651 FRPQPHKGLEYG
+651 FW
-663 DVAAQINVGSC
+663 
-674 AYEMKGIIKKNTM
+674 EM
-687 NSGRTSKSVDVLLN
+687 
-701 THLLST
+701 
-707 SKAGEEIIRQ
+707 
-717 FVEQGLVDNR
+717 
-727 VDLIAVIAPQ
+727 
-737 YFDNS
+737 
-742 FKGTLRFL
+742 
-750 AKLGGKKVMF
+750 
-760 IELDDVA
+760 
-767 RLIEGNSAID
+767 
-777 V
+777 

>member
-16 MWISEKDDSERA
+16 MWISEKGDSERA

-63 GGDISAFDLSPD
+63 GGDISAFDRSPD
-75 THSFS
+75 THSFA

-315 AICDD
+315 AMCDD
-320 LFSRKKTENPV
+320 LFSRKKAENPV

-383 KMGIANMQ
+383 KMGITNMQ

-448 LFEINAISC
+448 LFEISQRKIVEWLYENNIISEEQLPDLDDDVSVKKWFAQYVHSDVISMFGEIDDSEKITKNVFALLHSMSHAFMNSAGELSGLSGNSLTEIILVETASIFIYAQTSQGIPLGALSGMAESNYAYFLKKAFDEAKNCVFDPICTERDDTACSACLIIPEISC
-457 LDSAEGAMYEI
+457 NHFNAELG
-468 PEHVKPILRK
+468 RK
-478 SQLFTVIPRIYCEQC
+478 Y
-493 GSYEIPYC
+493 
-501 AECGKPME
+501 
-509 CDENVRLHC
+509 
-518 SCGAPFHVQCFEGH
+518 
-532 RACRVE
+532 
-538 NWYIPTSRMYT
+538 
-549 MINQNIHAAFKQDTA
+549 
-564 DLVMCIMGS
+564 
-573 ALYIA
+573 LYS
-578 QPCIVRTE
+578 
-586 GVEVFFNQIDC
+586 ID
-597 FSRLPATAKENTKK
+597 
-611 YAVYLGE
+611 G
-618 KCDGTCSNAKI
+618 
-629 GRCIADSSMACLP
+629 
-642 KAFYTLLPG
+642 
-651 FRPQPHKGLEYG
+651 
-663 DVAAQINVGSC
+663 
-674 AYEMKGIIKKNTM
+674 
-687 NSGRTSKSVDVLLN
+687 
-701 THLLST
+701 
-707 SKAGEEIIRQ
+707 
-717 FVEQGLVDNR
+717 VDNPT
-727 VDLIAVIAPQ
+727 VG
-737 YFDNS
+737 FWE
-742 FKGTLRFL
+742 
-750 AKLGGKKVMF
+750 M
-760 IELDDVA
+760 
-767 RLIEGNSAID
+767 
-777 V
+777 

>member
-16 MWISEKDDSERA
+16 MWISEKGDSERA

-75 THSFS
+75 THSFA

-103 CSSCGAVSDL
+103 CSSCGTVSDL

-296 AVNNMLQN
+296 AVNNMFQN

-315 AICDD
+315 AMCDD

-372 DSPEEVTALNK
+372 DSPEEVTALSK

-430 RDGTANLV
+430 RDGTTNLV

-448 LFEINAISC
+448 LFEISQRKIVEWLYENNIISEEQLPDLDDDISVKKWFAQYVHSDVISMFGEIDDSEKITKNVFALLHSMSHAFMNSAGELSGLSGNSLTEIILVETASIFIYAQTSQGIPLGALSGMAESNYAYFLKKAFDEAKNCVFDPICTERDDTACSACLIIPEISC
-457 LDSAEGAMYEI
+457 NHFNAELG
-468 PEHVKPILRK
+468 RK
-478 SQLFTVIPRIYCEQC
+478 Y
-493 GSYEIPYC
+493 
-501 AECGKPME
+501 
-509 CDENVRLHC
+509 
-518 SCGAPFHVQCFEGH
+518 
-532 RACRVE
+532 
-538 NWYIPTSRMYT
+538 
-549 MINQNIHAAFKQDTA
+549 
-564 DLVMCIMGS
+564 
-573 ALYIA
+573 LYS
-578 QPCIVRTE
+578 
-586 GVEVFFNQIDC
+586 ID
-597 FSRLPATAKENTKK
+597 
-611 YAVYLGE
+611 G
-618 KCDGTCSNAKI
+618 
-629 GRCIADSSMACLP
+629 
-642 KAFYTLLPG
+642 
-651 FRPQPHKGLEYG
+651 
-663 DVAAQINVGSC
+663 
-674 AYEMKGIIKKNTM
+674 
-687 NSGRTSKSVDVLLN
+687 
-701 THLLST
+701 
-707 SKAGEEIIRQ
+707 
-717 FVEQGLVDNR
+717 VDNPT
-727 VDLIAVIAPQ
+727 VG
-737 YFDNS
+737 FWE
-742 FKGTLRFL
+742 
-750 AKLGGKKVMF
+750 M
-760 IELDDVA
+760 
-767 RLIEGNSAID
+767 
-777 V
+777 

>member
-1 MKRSKTQAVYRFLPE
+1 MKRSKTQAVYSFLPE

-28 VSAKIKNWNYIKMS
+28 VSAKIKNRNYIKMS

-63 GGDISAFDLSPD
+63 CGDISAFDLSPD

-272 RRNVKQQ
+272 KRNVKQQ

-448 LFEINAISC
+448 LFEISQRKIVEWLYENNIISEEQLPDLDDDISVKKWFAQYVHSDVISMFGEIDDSEKITKNVFALLHSMSHAFMNSAGELSGLSGNSLTEIILVETASIFIYAQTSQGIPLGALSGMAESNYAYFLKKAFDEAKNCVFDPICTERDDTACSACLIIPEISC
-457 LDSAEGAMYEI
+457 NHFNAELG
-468 PEHVKPILRK
+468 RK
-478 SQLFTVIPRIYCEQC
+478 Y
-493 GSYEIPYC
+493 
-501 AECGKPME
+501 
-509 CDENVRLHC
+509 
-518 SCGAPFHVQCFEGH
+518 
-532 RACRVE
+532 
-538 NWYIPTSRMYT
+538 
-549 MINQNIHAAFKQDTA
+549 
-564 DLVMCIMGS
+564 
-573 ALYIA
+573 LYS
-578 QPCIVRTE
+578 
-586 GVEVFFNQIDC
+586 ID
-597 FSRLPATAKENTKK
+597 
-611 YAVYLGE
+611 G
-618 KCDGTCSNAKI
+618 
-629 GRCIADSSMACLP
+629 
-642 KAFYTLLPG
+642 
-651 FRPQPHKGLEYG
+651 
-663 DVAAQINVGSC
+663 
-674 AYEMKGIIKKNTM
+674 
-687 NSGRTSKSVDVLLN
+687 
-701 THLLST
+701 
-707 SKAGEEIIRQ
+707 
-717 FVEQGLVDNR
+717 VDNPT
-727 VDLIAVIAPQ
+727 VG
-737 YFDNS
+737 FWE
-742 FKGTLRFL
+742 
-750 AKLGGKKVMF
+750 M
-760 IELDDVA
+760 
-767 RLIEGNSAID
+767 
-777 V
+777 

>member
-1 MKRSKTQAVYRFLPE
+1 

-42 DIYEDFI
+42 DIYENFI

-75 THSFS
+75 THSFA

-103 CSSCGAVSDL
+103 CSSCGTVSDL

-188 VQICPNCNSRLVPD
+188 VQSCPNCNSRLVPD

-315 AICDD
+315 AMCDD

-448 LFEINAISC
+448 LFEISQRKIVEWLYENNIISEEQLPDLDDDISVKKWFAQYVHSDVISMFGEIDDSEKITKNVFALLHSMSHAFMNSAGELSGLSGNSLTEIILVETASIFIYAQTSQGIPLGALSGMAESNYAYFLKKAFDEAKNCVFDPICTERDDTACSACLIIPEISC
-457 LDSAEGAMYEI
+457 NHFNAELG
-468 PEHVKPILRK
+468 RK
-478 SQLFTVIPRIYCEQC
+478 Y
-493 GSYEIPYC
+493 
-501 AECGKPME
+501 
-509 CDENVRLHC
+509 
-518 SCGAPFHVQCFEGH
+518 
-532 RACRVE
+532 
-538 NWYIPTSRMYT
+538 
-549 MINQNIHAAFKQDTA
+549 
-564 DLVMCIMGS
+564 
-573 ALYIA
+573 LYS
-578 QPCIVRTE
+578 
-586 GVEVFFNQIDC
+586 ID
-597 FSRLPATAKENTKK
+597 
-611 YAVYLGE
+611 G
-618 KCDGTCSNAKI
+618 
-629 GRCIADSSMACLP
+629 
-642 KAFYTLLPG
+642 
-651 FRPQPHKGLEYG
+651 
-663 DVAAQINVGSC
+663 
-674 AYEMKGIIKKNTM
+674 
-687 NSGRTSKSVDVLLN
+687 
-701 THLLST
+701 
-707 SKAGEEIIRQ
+707 
-717 FVEQGLVDNR
+717 VDNPT
-727 VDLIAVIAPQ
+727 VG
-737 YFDNS
+737 FWE
-742 FKGTLRFL
+742 
-750 AKLGGKKVMF
+750 M
-760 IELDDVA
+760 
-767 RLIEGNSAID
+767 
-777 V
+777 

>member
-75 THSFS
+75 THSFA

-103 CSSCGAVSDL
+103 CSSCGTVSDL

-173 KMFYRSGNSEKPAEF
+173 KIFYRSGNSEKPAEF

-245 KLSTADYEE
+245 KLSTADYDE

-315 AICDD
+315 AMCDD

-383 KMGIANMQ
+383 KMGITNMQ

-448 LFEINAISC
+448 LFEISQRKIVEWLYENNIISEEQLPD
-457 LDSAEGAMYEI
+457 LDDDISVKKWFAQYVHSDVISMFGEIDDSEKITKNVFALLHSVSHAFMNSAGELSGLSGNSLTEIILVETASIFIYAQTSQGIPLGALSGMAESNYAYFLKKAFDEAKNC
-468 PEHVKPILRK
+468 VFDPICTER
-478 SQLFTVIPRIYCEQC
+478 
-493 GSYEIPYC
+493 
-501 AECGKPME
+501 
-509 CDENVRLHC
+509 D
-518 SCGAPFHVQCFEGH
+518 
-532 RACRVE
+532 
-538 NWYIPTSRMYT
+538 
-549 MINQNIHAAFKQDTA
+549 DTA
-564 DLVMCIMGS
+564 CS
-573 ALYIA
+573 A
-578 QPCIVRTE
+578 
-586 GVEVFFNQIDC
+586 
-597 FSRLPATAKENTKK
+597 
-611 YAVYLGE
+611 
-618 KCDGTCSNAKI
+618 
-629 GRCIADSSMACLP
+629 
-642 KAFYTLLPG
+642 
-651 FRPQPHKGLEYG
+651 
-663 DVAAQINVGSC
+663 
-674 AYEMKGIIKKNTM
+674 
-687 NSGRTSKSVDVLLN
+687 
-701 THLLST
+701 
-707 SKAGEEIIRQ
+707 
-717 FVEQGLVDNR
+717 
-727 VDLIAVIAPQ
+727 
-737 YFDNS
+737 
-742 FKGTLRFL
+742 
-750 AKLGGKKVMF
+750 
-760 IELDDVA
+760 
-767 RLIEGNSAID
+767 
-777 V
+777 

>member
-16 MWISEKDDSERA
+16 MWISEKGDSERA

-75 THSFS
+75 THSFA

-103 CSSCGAVSDL
+103 CSSCGTVSDL

-173 KMFYRSGNSEKPAEF
+173 KMFYRSGNSEKTAEF

-304 APNTKSVERYV
+304 APNTKNVERYV
-315 AICDD
+315 AMCDD

-408 VADPKN
+408 VSDPKN

-448 LFEINAISC
+448 LFEISQRKIVKWLYENNIISEEQLPDLDDDISVKKWFAQYVHSDVISMFGEIDDSEKITKNVFALLHSMSHAFMNSAGELSGLSGNSLTEIILVETASIFIYAQTSQGIPLGALSGMAESNYAYFLKKAFDEAKNCVFDPICTERDDTACSACLIIPEISC
-457 LDSAEGAMYEI
+457 NHFNAELG
-468 PEHVKPILRK
+468 RK
-478 SQLFTVIPRIYCEQC
+478 Y
-493 GSYEIPYC
+493 
-501 AECGKPME
+501 
-509 CDENVRLHC
+509 
-518 SCGAPFHVQCFEGH
+518 
-532 RACRVE
+532 
-538 NWYIPTSRMYT
+538 
-549 MINQNIHAAFKQDTA
+549 
-564 DLVMCIMGS
+564 
-573 ALYIA
+573 LYS
-578 QPCIVRTE
+578 
-586 GVEVFFNQIDC
+586 ID
-597 FSRLPATAKENTKK
+597 
-611 YAVYLGE
+611 G
-618 KCDGTCSNAKI
+618 
-629 GRCIADSSMACLP
+629 
-642 KAFYTLLPG
+642 
-651 FRPQPHKGLEYG
+651 
-663 DVAAQINVGSC
+663 
-674 AYEMKGIIKKNTM
+674 
-687 NSGRTSKSVDVLLN
+687 
-701 THLLST
+701 
-707 SKAGEEIIRQ
+707 
-717 FVEQGLVDNR
+717 VDNPT
-727 VDLIAVIAPQ
+727 VG
-737 YFDNS
+737 FWE
-742 FKGTLRFL
+742 
-750 AKLGGKKVMF
+750 M
-760 IELDDVA
+760 
-767 RLIEGNSAID
+767 
-777 V
+777 

>member
-75 THSFS
+75 THSFA

-103 CSSCGAVSDL
+103 CSSCGTVSDL

-315 AICDD
+315 AMCDD

-372 DSPEEVTALNK
+372 DSPEEVIALNK

-448 LFEINAISC
+448 LFEISQRKIVEWLYENNIISEEQLPDLDDDISVKKWFAQYVHSDVISMFGEIDDSEKITKNVFALLHSMSHAFMNSTGELSGLSGNSLTEIILVETASIFIYAQTSQGIPLGALSGMAESNYAYFLKKAFDEAKNCVFDPICTERDDTACSACLIIPEISC
-457 LDSAEGAMYEI
+457 NHFNAELG
-468 PEHVKPILRK
+468 RK
-478 SQLFTVIPRIYCEQC
+478 Y
-493 GSYEIPYC
+493 
-501 AECGKPME
+501 
-509 CDENVRLHC
+509 
-518 SCGAPFHVQCFEGH
+518 
-532 RACRVE
+532 
-538 NWYIPTSRMYT
+538 
-549 MINQNIHAAFKQDTA
+549 
-564 DLVMCIMGS
+564 
-573 ALYIA
+573 LYS
-578 QPCIVRTE
+578 
-586 GVEVFFNQIDC
+586 ID
-597 FSRLPATAKENTKK
+597 
-611 YAVYLGE
+611 G
-618 KCDGTCSNAKI
+618 
-629 GRCIADSSMACLP
+629 
-642 KAFYTLLPG
+642 
-651 FRPQPHKGLEYG
+651 
-663 DVAAQINVGSC
+663 
-674 AYEMKGIIKKNTM
+674 
-687 NSGRTSKSVDVLLN
+687 
-701 THLLST
+701 
-707 SKAGEEIIRQ
+707 
-717 FVEQGLVDNR
+717 VDNPT
-727 VDLIAVIAPQ
+727 VG
-737 YFDNS
+737 FWE
-742 FKGTLRFL
+742 
-750 AKLGGKKVMF
+750 M
-760 IELDDVA
+760 
-767 RLIEGNSAID
+767 
-777 V
+777 

>member
-16 MWISEKDDSERA
+16 MWISEKGDSERA

-75 THSFS
+75 THSFA

-103 CSSCGAVSDL
+103 CSSCGTVSDL

-202 NANSGRNYKPFTL
+202 NAISGRNYKPFTL

-223 RNGQFYKKGID
+223 RNGQFYKKGTD

-245 KLSTADYEE
+245 KLSTTDYEE

-272 RRNVKQQ
+272 RQNVKQQ

-315 AICDD
+315 AMCDD

-448 LFEINAISC
+448 LFEISQRKIVEWLYENNIISEEQLPDLDDDISVKKWFAQYVHSDVISMFGEIDDSEKITKNVFALLHSMSHAFMNSAGELSGLSGNSLTEIILVETASIFIYAQTSQGIPLGALSGMAESNYAYFLKKAFDEAKNCVFDPICTERDDTACSACLIIPEISC
-457 LDSAEGAMYEI
+457 NHFNAELG
-468 PEHVKPILRK
+468 RK
-478 SQLFTVIPRIYCEQC
+478 Y
-493 GSYEIPYC
+493 
-501 AECGKPME
+501 
-509 CDENVRLHC
+509 
-518 SCGAPFHVQCFEGH
+518 
-532 RACRVE
+532 
-538 NWYIPTSRMYT
+538 
-549 MINQNIHAAFKQDTA
+549 
-564 DLVMCIMGS
+564 
-573 ALYIA
+573 LYS
-578 QPCIVRTE
+578 
-586 GVEVFFNQIDC
+586 ID
-597 FSRLPATAKENTKK
+597 
-611 YAVYLGE
+611 G
-618 KCDGTCSNAKI
+618 
-629 GRCIADSSMACLP
+629 
-642 KAFYTLLPG
+642 
-651 FRPQPHKGLEYG
+651 
-663 DVAAQINVGSC
+663 
-674 AYEMKGIIKKNTM
+674 
-687 NSGRTSKSVDVLLN
+687 
-701 THLLST
+701 
-707 SKAGEEIIRQ
+707 
-717 FVEQGLVDNR
+717 VDNPT
-727 VDLIAVIAPQ
+727 VG
-737 YFDNS
+737 FWE
-742 FKGTLRFL
+742 
-750 AKLGGKKVMF
+750 M
-760 IELDDVA
+760 
-767 RLIEGNSAID
+767 
-777 V
+777 

>member
-16 MWISEKDDSERA
+16 MWISEKGDSERA

-75 THSFS
+75 THSFA

-103 CSSCGAVSDL
+103 CSSCGTVSDL

-202 NANSGRNYKPFTL
+202 NAISGRNYKPFTL

-272 RRNVKQQ
+272 RQNVKQQ
-279 VRALIDAGMLP
+279 VRALIDAGVLP

-315 AICDD
+315 AMCDD

-448 LFEINAISC
+448 LFEISQRKIVEWLYENNIISEEQLPDLDDDISVKKWFAQYVHSDVISMFGEIDDSEKITKNVFALLHSMSHAFMNSAGELSGLSGNSLTEIILVETASIFIYAQISQEIPLGALSGMAESNYAYFLKKAFDEAKNCVFDPICTERDDTACSACLIIPEISC
-457 LDSAEGAMYEI
+457 NHFNAELG
-468 PEHVKPILRK
+468 RK
-478 SQLFTVIPRIYCEQC
+478 Y
-493 GSYEIPYC
+493 
-501 AECGKPME
+501 
-509 CDENVRLHC
+509 
-518 SCGAPFHVQCFEGH
+518 
-532 RACRVE
+532 
-538 NWYIPTSRMYT
+538 
-549 MINQNIHAAFKQDTA
+549 
-564 DLVMCIMGS
+564 
-573 ALYIA
+573 LYS
-578 QPCIVRTE
+578 
-586 GVEVFFNQIDC
+586 ID
-597 FSRLPATAKENTKK
+597 
-611 YAVYLGE
+611 G
-618 KCDGTCSNAKI
+618 
-629 GRCIADSSMACLP
+629 
-642 KAFYTLLPG
+642 
-651 FRPQPHKGLEYG
+651 
-663 DVAAQINVGSC
+663 
-674 AYEMKGIIKKNTM
+674 
-687 NSGRTSKSVDVLLN
+687 
-701 THLLST
+701 
-707 SKAGEEIIRQ
+707 
-717 FVEQGLVDNR
+717 VDNPT
-727 VDLIAVIAPQ
+727 VG
-737 YFDNS
+737 FWE
-742 FKGTLRFL
+742 
-750 AKLGGKKVMF
+750 M
-760 IELDDVA
+760 
-767 RLIEGNSAID
+767 
-777 V
+777 